1 MERDLLDGIPGDTHY
16 CVSPGGHRQGV
27 EVADVV
33 NAAWAARAALDV
45 AASGGEVPA
54 GALVASQ
61 ITPHQKRLRI
71 DSLASKAI
79 DSIELSRLW
88 GPERGVISLDDQMLA
103 QAAADIPSG
112 SDASPGALSRSA
124 IADRL
129 LADRDDRASERLVV
143 TPLFADS
150 VHNAGVDLRLG
161 PDFIV
166 FRHSAIGGFDPLDT
180 SQDPRMLQQR
190 VHKAWGERFI
200 LHPGELV
207 LAATLEYIVTPQDVV
222 AQVIT
227 RSSYGRL
234 GLITATAVQ
243 VQPGSRGCITL
254 ELVNH
259 GDTPI
264 ALSPGA
270 RIAQLLLIGL
280 PYSSPVVPG
289 KYWFPV
295 GPEFSRVEEDPDA
308 PRLRSIAEQARS
320 STGRPG
326 TGLASQELG

>member
-1 MERDLLDGIPGDTHY
+1 
-16 CVSPGGHRQGV
+16 
-27 EVADVV
+27 
-33 NAAWAARAALDV
+33 
-45 AASGGEVPA
+45 
-54 GALVASQ
+54 
-61 ITPHQKRLRI
+61 
-71 DSLASKAI
+71 
-79 DSIELSRLW
+79 
-88 GPERGVISLDDQMLA
+88 
-103 QAAADIPSG
+103 
-112 SDASPGALSRSA
+112 
-124 IADRL
+124 
-129 LADRDDRASERLVV
+129 
-143 TPLFADS
+143 
-150 VHNAGVDLRLG
+150 
-161 PDFIV
+161 
-166 FRHSAIGGFDPLDT
+166 
-180 SQDPRMLQQR
+180 MLQQR

-270 RIAQLLLIGL
+270 RVAQLMLIGL
-280 PYSSPVVPG
+280 PYSSPAVAG

-308 PRLRSIAEQARS
+308 PRLRRIAEQARP
-320 STGRPG
+320 STGRHDAG
-326 TGLASQELG
+326 ERVELSPERAADGSA